1 MLFRSSQGTVAVL
14 MKKDASGYLAMYDK
28 TGAKLTE
35 GEIHGAKK
43 GYPVAIALSSDA
55 VRLAVA
61 MLDINDGSIKSTIA
75 FYNFGTAGESEIDH
89 VVGAQ
94 TFPDT
99 VIPEIVYLAD
109 DRLAALS
116 YLRPVFHVYFIDS
129 ATYPKRKTN
138 VLSGFYSPNN
148 FAYEIQKY
156 ANYETDLSYSD
167 RDFSYAVYFLCPAHQ
182 GK

>member
-1 MLFRSSQGTVAVL
+1 

-109 DRLAALS
+109 DRLAAFS
-116 YLRPVFHVYFIDS
+116 D
-129 ATYPKRKTN
+129 TGG
-138 VLSGFYSPNN
+138 VLF
-148 FAYEIQKY
+148 
-156 ANYETDLSYSD
+156 
-167 RDFSYAVYFLCPAHQ
+167 
-182 GK
+182 